1 LKLDHPEKTE
11 WWYLYQCMGRI
22 MHDLYRD
29 PSRIQNAYEFGAL
42 EFAADKWKPSQTFF
56 QKHPGF
62 RSVDSVASRKQKLT
76 RDFMTEF
83 KDLHQQVFTKFST
96 IIFQALEV
104 LISTLL
110 LQAEVWALVKTVD
123 LVIDD
128 NQQQLVA
135 IAARLFPVEFTQEPV
150 IPIAEYICFAPQP
163 QAFFH
168 AYIRPTDPQDETWI
182 PALTFFCR
190 GVAVARPTMTKPTLI
205 SVRNTRIA
213 RLFDQHAWLVCPANI
228 AGGVI
233 GEHVRTHCFDSVH
246 GRDKR
251 WGLRSRLSPGSH
263 LARVIP
269 SP

>member
-1 LKLDHPEKTE
+1 MALVSNADVQSIPQPVPYFGMFVHCLTDHQGQSLTFTSERKSPGNRPNLVTKIGRSPWIVEVVEFLHPQSNKIRLWALPATASFECNCLKLDHPEKTE
-11 WWYLYQCMGRI
+11 WRFLYQCMGRI
-22 MHDLYRD
+22 MQDLYRD
-29 PSRIQNAYEFGAL
+29 PSRNQNAYEFGAL

-110 LQAEVWALVKTVD
+110 LQAEEWALVKTVD

-163 QAFFH
+163 QAFFSCL
-168 AYIRPTDPQDETWI
+168 Y
-182 PALTFFCR
+182 
-190 GVAVARPTMTKPTLI
+190 
-205 SVRNTRIA
+205 S
-213 RLFDQHAWLVCPANI
+213 
-228 AGGVI
+228 
-233 GEHVRTHCFDSVH
+233 SY
-246 GRDKR
+246 
-251 WGLRSRLSPGSH
+251 RSSR
-263 LARVIP
+263 
-269 SP
+269 

>member
-1 LKLDHPEKTE
+1 M
-11 WWYLYQCMGRI
+11 Q
-22 MHDLYRD
+22 DLYRD
-29 PSRIQNAYEFGAL
+29 SSRIQNAYEFGAL

-135 IAARLFPVEFTQEPV
+135 IPARLFPVEFTQEPV

-163 QAFFH
+163 QAFFSCL
-168 AYIRPTDPQDETWI
+168 Y
-182 PALTFFCR
+182 
-190 GVAVARPTMTKPTLI
+190 
-205 SVRNTRIA
+205 S
-213 RLFDQHAWLVCPANI
+213 
-228 AGGVI
+228 
-233 GEHVRTHCFDSVH
+233 SY
-246 GRDKR
+246 
-251 WGLRSRLSPGSH
+251 RSSR
-263 LARVIP
+263 
-269 SP
+269 

>member
-1 LKLDHPEKTE
+1 
-11 WWYLYQCMGRI
+11 
-22 MHDLYRD
+22 
-29 PSRIQNAYEFGAL
+29 
-42 EFAADKWKPSQTFF
+42 
-56 QKHPGF
+56 
-62 RSVDSVASRKQKLT
+62 
-76 RDFMTEF
+76 
-83 KDLHQQVFTKFST
+83 
-96 IIFQALEV
+96 
-104 LISTLL
+104 
-110 LQAEVWALVKTVD
+110 
-123 LVIDD
+123 VIDD

-251 WGLRSRLSPGSH
+251 WGLRSRLSPVSH
-263 LARVIP
+263 LARLIP
-269 SP
+269 ST